1 MTKNVL
7 FYARYSTDR
16 QDEQS
21 IETQVALGREF
32 ARERGWTIIEI
43 YEDRAISGTKLKSRP
58 GIQSVLRRIKRGD
71 IHVLLCVS
79 VDRISRDMEHS
90 SGILKQLRHEGIELW
105 TVQAKAAV
113 TDMELGLRSILSH
126 EMIEQT
132 RFRTREGMKTS
143 VTKGRAAGGIAYGY
157 RAKLV
162 YDAKGNRIP
171 GEREI
176 DEEQAEI
183 VRWIF
188 EQYALGKSPKEL
200 AVELNSRTPPV
211 PGPRGLKWRDTA
223 IRGHRDRGAGILNNE
238 TYIGRLVFNRRNFRK
253 NPETENREARM
264 NDKSEWVVG
273 EVPDLRIVSDELWAK
288 VKKRQLAVEASFSH
302 TTTNRL
308 NRAHRPQYLLSGLL
322 ECDHC
327 CGPYAIMAKD
337 RYGCT
342 NRQKKLPIDDL
353 GGIVCTNAKTISRQ
367 ELEARVLDA
376 IPTNLLTPE
385 RTTSFQEEIN
395 RQVQKAA
402 AASAK
407 TAETIEAKLKAISS
421 KQKLIAEQMTERML
435 AGQMKIAAFDQM
447 LDDLEKERAR
457 LARELEEATPISL
470 RRKKSDK
477 AGLRD
482 PDDPI
487 IVNPAMFQ
495 SVLDAMTT
503 ALKGADAGNDTL
515 AGYGQFVRSLVQK
528 VVIAPSPDN
537 RRADLTIHGRLASIL
552 ASMEAFQDYSAR
564 MRDHY
569 QRDYSNRV
577 KADEFSDVKGRAFY
591 LSRFQ
596 AILKEKEADW
606 KRLQVSVVAGAGF
619 EPAAFRL

>member
-1 MTKNVL
+1 MVMLPADHLPHASDPDAHGDDLAIPVSEKAIAWPASWTAVCQRASSES
-7 FYARYSTDR
+7 FIWSASRACSRSPQVRDR
-16 QDEQS
+16 CCLL
-21 IETQVALGREF
+21 TFR
-32 ARERGWTIIEI
+32 RT
-43 YEDRAISGTKLKSRP
+43 SRT
-58 GIQSVLRRIKRGD
+58 S
-71 IHVLLCVS
+71 
-79 VDRISRDMEHS
+79 
-90 SGILKQLRHEGIELW
+90 
-105 TVQAKAAV
+105 
-113 TDMELGLRSILSH
+113 
-126 EMIEQT
+126 
-132 RFRTREGMKTS
+132 REGMKTS

-162 YDAKGNRIP
+162 YDAKGNRIH

-200 AVELNSRTPPV
+200 AVELNSSIPAV

-288 VKKRQLAVEASFSH
+288 VKKRQMAVEASFSH

-308 NRAHRPQYLLSGLL
+308 NRTHRPQYLLSGLL

-407 TAETIEAKLKAISS
+407 TAETTEAKLKAISS

-457 LARELEEATPISL
+457 LARELEAATPISL

-477 AGLRD
+477 AGLHD

-487 IVNPAMFQ
+487 VVNPSMFQ
-495 SVLDAMTT
+495 LVLDAMTT

-528 VVIAPSPDN
+528 VVIAASPDN

-552 ASMEAFQDYSAR
+552 A
-564 MRDHY
+564 
-569 QRDYSNRV
+569 
-577 KADEFSDVKGRAFY
+577 
-591 LSRFQ
+591 
-596 AILKEKEADW
+596 
-606 KRLQVSVVAGAGF
+606 
-619 EPAAFRL
+619 